1 MFIVT
6 DLVFLTIC
14 LTYWF
19 IFACFLSSSFFQNQL
34 SSENYFRIAIRV
46 PISHRVGDNQKRSDQ
61 STDADQ
67 KSLETVFLIAICRP
81 SGDIWQ
87 SKTLF
92 LAIFDL
98 RPSIWIQNIWQ
109 KVVLCNILTQVC

>member
-1 MFIVT
+1 MIYKENISFLKNVHSYRPSLFNNLPNI
-6 DLVFLTIC
+6 LVYFCMLFVVFFFFKISFLRKI
-14 LTYWF
+14 
-19 IFACFLSSSFFQNQL
+19 LSGLQ
-34 SSENYFRIAIRV
+34 SECPY
-46 PISHRVGDNQKRSDQ
+46 PHRVGDNQKRSDQ

-87 SKTLF
+87 LKTLF

-98 RPSIWIQNIWQ
+98 RSSTGI
-109 KVVLCNILTQVC
+109 